1 MPCSSSCEAAAAYGD
16 SLGQVRLRCW
26 ERLGPHSVCSSRRHG
41 RGQELGRVGLEHRG
55 RALWTASLLGRGAS
69 PGSGGGGTL
78 GRAGRVED
86 LGRGSFARRQSLKR
100 PHSEEPPSGWDQ
112 QGSGL
117 PTEQLRGKG
126 SRLSWTVAPC
136 GLPGPSAIL
145 EEPVVPES
153 AQRTDLTPHCAPSP
167 GAGLTLAGGLGPP
180 SSTPGCPAPLAK
192 QAAQSRGSSPS
203 DGQQQRNGE
212 LKR

>member
-1 MPCSSSCEAAAAYGD
+1 M
-16 SLGQVRLRCW
+16 RLRCW

-55 RALWTASLLGRGAS
+55 QALWTASLLGRGAS

-86 LGRGSFARRQSLKR
+86 LGRGSFERCQSLKR

-136 GLPGPSAIL
+136 GLPGALCHSRGACGPRIRAENRPHTSLCAKSWGWL
-145 EEPVVPES
+145 DLGRRARSTQQHTRVPCTPGKASSPKQRVKSIRRAAAKERGAQEMTE
-153 AQRTDLTPHCAPSP
+153 AQR
-167 GAGLTLAGGLGPP
+167 
-180 SSTPGCPAPLAK
+180 
-192 QAAQSRGSSPS
+192 
-203 DGQQQRNGE
+203 
-212 LKR
+212 